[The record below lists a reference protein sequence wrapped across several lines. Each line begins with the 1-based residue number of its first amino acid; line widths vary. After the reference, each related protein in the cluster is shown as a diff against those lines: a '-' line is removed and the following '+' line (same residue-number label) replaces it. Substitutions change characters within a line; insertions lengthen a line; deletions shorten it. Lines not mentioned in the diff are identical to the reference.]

1 MIVSDD
7 DVAAALAYLAI
18 DPHPLALSIKD
29 MMDAENARKAAY
41 AAAFLAAEGSVD
53 ARKAEAE
60 LDKEHQRALRIEA
73 EETMEF
79 RRHKERQFAAD
90 KLLSIYQTENA
101 NARASERIR

>member
-1 MIVSDD
+1 
-7 DVAAALAYLAI
+7 
-18 DPHPLALSIKD
+18 

-41 AAAFLAAEGSVD
+41 AKAFLAAEGPVE

-60 LDKEHQRALRIEA
+60 LNEAHQRALKLEA

-101 NARASERIR
+101 NARAAERIR

>member
-7 DVAAALAYLAI
+7 DVKAALEYLAQ
-18 DPHPLALSIKD
+18 DPHPLALAVKD
-29 MMDAENARKAAY
+29 MMDAENARKAAHSK
-41 AAAFLAAEGSVD
+41 AFLAAKGSVE

-60 LDKEHQRALRIEA
+60 LDEAHQRALRLEA

-101 NARASERIR
+101 NARAAERIR